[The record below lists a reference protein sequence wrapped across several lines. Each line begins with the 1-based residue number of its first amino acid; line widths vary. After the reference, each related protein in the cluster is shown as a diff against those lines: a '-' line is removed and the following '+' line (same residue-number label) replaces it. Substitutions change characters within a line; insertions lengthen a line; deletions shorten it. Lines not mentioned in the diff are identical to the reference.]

1 MLYTRYA
8 IISILFVVVISGGC
22 SKADTDRSSESAT
35 DEKHPSYLPN
45 PASVNCVKK
54 GGKVVIEKR
63 GDGGEYGMC
72 LFEDNRQC
80 EEWALFRGNC
90 PVGGIKVTGYGTPA
104 GRYCAIT
111 GGEYTVTANSNTE
124 NEQGTCSFKSGVRC
138 DAWEY
143 YDGRCSPNN

>member
-1 MLYTRYA
+1 MLYMRYF
-8 IISILFVVVISGGC
+8 IINILLVVVISGAC
-22 SKADTDRSSESAT
+22 SKAESDRNSESAT
-35 DEKHPSYLPN
+35 DEKHPSYLAN

-63 GDGGEYGMC
+63 GDGGEYGLC

-90 PVGGIKVTGYGTPA
+90 PLGGIKVTGYATPA

-111 GGEYTVTANSNTE
+111 GGEYTVTGNSNRE
-124 NEQGTCSFKSGVRC
+124 NEQGTCSFKNGVTC
-138 DAWEY
+138 DVWEY
-143 YDGRCSPNN
+143 YDGKCSANS

>member
-1 MLYTRYA
+1 MLYTRTL
-8 IISILFVVVISGGC
+8 IIGVLFVISFSWAC
-22 SKADTDRSSESAT
+22 SRTDAGSNPAPVGK
-35 DEKHPSYLPN
+35 EKHPSYLPN

-54 GGKVVIEKR
+54 GGKVIIEKR

-90 PVGGIKVTGYGTPA
+90 PVGGLKVTGYATPA

-111 GGEYTVTANSNTE
+111 GGEYTVTASSNTE
-124 NEQGTCSFKSGVRC
+124 NEQGTCSFKNGIKC
-138 DAWEY
+138 DAWRY
-143 YDGRCSPNN
+143 YDGRCSANP